1 LGLWG
6 WLIVG
11 VSLIGAGI
19 LFSVILPQLTF
30 H

>member
-1 LGLWG
+1 MGLRG
-6 WLIVG
+6 WLVVG